1 MTERE
6 AVINML
12 PNDGLHG
19 RRKIYT
25 DHKVVDATNI
35 VKVIE
40 SAYPTH
46 ERNRNEI
53 QYLLDYYKGK
63 QDIRE
68 KKKIVRP
75 EINNK
80 VTVNRANEIVTFKTS
95 YLLSG
100 PVQYVSGG
108 GKDGV
113 SEDVAKL
120 NQFMRAEDKDSK
132 DKEVLDW
139 MHIGGVGVR
148 MTLPNESDDLEES
161 PVCVYTLD
169 PRESFV
175 IYYSGVGERPVVGVL
190 RQKDE
195 KGNWKSCAYTKD
207 TYYEVQ
213 DGKIIKKEGH
223 LYGRIPIIEYLHNDA
238 RMGAF
243 EVVISQLNAINTLE
257 SNRIDS
263 IEDFV
268 NAFDVF
274 ENCEISSDSYKQLTS
289 GGQAIQIKSSQ
300 GLSAKVYRITSEL
313 NQSGTQTVVDD
324 MYEAIL
330 TVCGMPNRNGGSS
343 TSDTGAA
350 TIMRDGWQ
358 SAEARAKDTEKT
370 FGRAEREF
378 LRVVL
383 NICKDTADLNLKMS
397 DIKVEFTRKNLSNVQ
412 SKAQVLAE
420 MLNNEKI
427 HPKLAF
433 QYSGMFSDSED
444 AYRISMDYYEENKK
458 DEGDT
463 KTQTETEDTKQVG
476 SDETDISG

>member
-6 AVINML
+6 AVISIW

-25 DHKVVDATNI
+25 DFKSVDETNI

-40 SAYPTH
+40 SAYTVH
-46 ERNRNEI
+46 EKNRREI
-53 QYLLDYYKGK
+53 QYLLDFFKGK

-68 KKKIVRP
+68 KKAIARP

-100 PVQYVSGG
+100 PVQYVSSG
-108 GKDGV
+108 DRDDV
-113 SEDVAKL
+113 SSDVAKL
-120 NQFMRAEDKDSK
+120 NQFMREEDKDSK

-139 MHIGGVGVR
+139 MHIGGVGTR
-148 MTLPNESDDLEES
+148 MALPNENDDLEES

-175 IYYSGVGERPVVGVL
+175 IYYSGVGERPMVGVL

-195 KGNWKSCAYTKD
+195 DGNWKFCAYTKD
-207 TYYEVQ
+207 AYYEVQ
-213 DGKIIKKEGH
+213 AGKIIKQEGH

-243 EVVISQLNAINTLE
+243 EVVVSQLNAINTLE
-257 SNRIDS
+257 SNRIDN

-274 ENCEISSDSYKQLTS
+274 ENCEISGDSYKQLTS
-289 GGQAIQIKSSQ
+289 GGQAIQIKSNQ
-300 GLSAKVYRITSEL
+300 GLPAKVYRITSEL
-313 NQSGTQTVVDD
+313 NQNGTQTVVDD
-324 MYEAIL
+324 MYESIL

-383 NICKDTADLNLKMS
+383 NICRDTADLNLKMS
-397 DIKVEFTRKNLSNVQ
+397 DIKVEFTRKNLSNIQ

-420 MLNNEKI
+420 MLNNKKI

-433 QYSGMFSDSED
+433 QYSGMFSDSEE
-444 AYRISMDYYEENKK
+444 AYRISMGYYEKNKENGIETHDSGDVDIEDNVEPDEK
-458 DEGDT
+458 DLPG
-463 KTQTETEDTKQVG
+463 
-476 SDETDISG
+476 